1 LTLTICV
8 YGTGKYLLKRYR
20 LFEAQCQP
28 LNKQKKSI
36 EKKNLFPESNT
47 TKIKIA
53 DIQVR
58 KIWSLF
64 RRVWK
69 EFLSNYRNLNENIN
83 FNGSMMINSYF
94 QFLQV
99 IDSKTLF

>member
-1 LTLTICV
+1 
-8 YGTGKYLLKRYR
+8 

-28 LNKQKKSI
+28 LNKQKNQLKRKISSQ
-36 EKKNLFPESNT
+36 KPNT
-47 TKIKIA
+47 TKIKIT

-83 FNGSMMINSYF
+83 FNGSMMINSNF